1 MQRVRG
7 SSLIIVLL
15 IVAFLL
21 TALGVNAAR
30 LQQSILSATN
40 SNVTALQAYQYAESK
55 ADIVR
60 VTKYNSLLAQ
70 TKTDIQNSNYQDEV
84 LISEESN
91 VNDHLERTV
100 TVNVYLKGE
109 LMPRAS
115 VKLIRASLEASD
127 IPDGSIIPWYG
138 NLKEIPDGWHLCD
151 GSSGTPDL
159 RDRFI
164 VGAGSVYNLGD
175 IGGQESVKLEASEQP
190 NHYHYFGYNYS
201 SNNGQFP
208 CIRDR
213 ALIPK
218 YPASANGA
226 GVTAS
231 KWNGSNG
238 GNWWGWDGGGSSY
251 LLSNLVTSLAYG
263 TAADK
268 AHENRPPYYALYYIM
283 KKTFEIFN

>member
-1 MQRVRG
+1 MQRKVQG
-7 SSLIIVLL
+7 SSLIIVSLM
-15 IVAFLL
+15 VAFIL

-40 SNVTALQAYQYAESK
+40 SNITALQAYQYAESK

-84 LISEESN
+84 LISEENN

-109 LMPRAS
+109 LLPRAS
-115 VKLIRASLEASD
+115 VKLVRTSLEASD

-138 NLKEIPDGWHLCD
+138 NLAEIPDGWYLCD
-151 GSSGTPDL
+151 GTNGTPDL

-164 VGAGSVYNLGD
+164 VGAGRNYNLED
-175 IGGQESVKLEASEQP
+175 VGGADEVTLEANEQP
-190 NHYHYFGYNYS
+190 SHYHFFGWNSSDNTGYFLSFGNARYW
-201 SNNGQFP
+201 P
-208 CIRDR
+208 
-213 ALIPK
+213 AL
-218 YPASANGA
+218 ANGVHA
-226 GVTAS
+226 Q

-238 GNWWGWDGGGSSY
+238 GNWSQSRTGE
-251 LLSNLVTSLAYG
+251 NLATSLAVG
-263 TAADK
+263 TAAEK

-283 KKTFEIFN
+283 KKNT